1 MKREINLEKE
11 HLEQCKEIIR
21 KNIDKYDLNLE
32 KSAQQIKDLFYEIQ
46 EGNIELYNQVS
57 IDQSIEEHIK
67 KLLERNQK
75 AYRDPYFGRIDY
87 TDYEEKRE
95 EKIYIGKRGIV
106 EGNTNVIIVDWR
118 APIASAYYESEK
130 GDCSH
135 LMPEGEEKIINLQL
149 KRSFD
154 IEEGELKG
162 FFDSDATVN
171 DELLIKYLS
180 QNKEVILNDIIATIQ
195 QEQNQIIRANPFRN
209 IIVQGVAG
217 SGKTSVIIHRIA
229 YILYNYAGRFVPS
242 DFCIIGSSDKL
253 VNYIASGL
261 PEMDVH
267 NVNFKRM
274 DEVFPYLL
282 GKYWKKKYKIH
293 SLKEK
298 QEYKSKIAF
307 AKSLDKY
314 LLRVKKEWLPL
325 KTLVDKRLGRLLKEE
340 NNLQLVRDFKDKS
353 YNQMLNILDDRLRLR
368 IISCTGEY
376 SDLRNQKISEY
387 KKYYE
392 RKKYAGNLI
401 DIYIRFL
408 ETYGKENELNVQ
420 ESIESVVSGKF
431 DIYDTAALLLI
442 YYRLARTEDI
452 EDFEQIF
459 IDEAQDFGASI
470 YYILKT
476 TLQKCY
482 FNIMGDVS
490 QNINFY
496 TGMNDWKDITDD
508 IFDGEGDQFL
518 CLSKSYRNTIEISN
532 FAGKILDCIEDEKY
546 KIDPVIRHGEDV
558 KIIDSIS
565 WQEGIAAVEDS
576 IAISKEKGYKT
587 MAVLCFTDEER
598 DYVKKKLERRAE
610 ESLEQAGVFVLTI
623 EETKGLEFD
632 VAIIWKPEMKRYP
645 RDMQYAKKLYVAVT
659 RALHELYLVK

>member
-1 MKREINLEKE
+1 MKKDMELEKE
-11 HLEQCKEIIR
+11 HLADCIETIR
-21 KNIDKYDLNLE
+21 KNIEKYDLNLE

-46 EGNIELYNQVS
+46 EGNVELYNQVS
-57 IDQSIEEHIK
+57 IDQSIEEHLK
-67 KLLERNQK
+67 LLLERNQK
-75 AYRDPYFGRIDY
+75 AYKDPYFGRIDY

-106 EGNTNVIIVDWR
+106 EGNTKVVIVDWR
-118 APIASAYYESEK
+118 APIASVYYESEK
-130 GDCSH
+130 GECSY
-135 LMPEGEEKIINLQL
+135 LMPEGEEKPIDLHL

-180 QNKEVILNDIIATIQ
+180 QNKEAILNDIIATIQ

-209 IIVQGVAG
+209 LIVQGVAG

-293 SLKEK
+293 PLKEA
-298 QEYKSKIAF
+298 QEYKSKIEF
-307 AKSLDKY
+307 AKSLDQY
-314 LLRVKKEWLPL
+314 LLRVKREWLNL
-325 KTLVDKRLGRLLKEE
+325 KTLVDKRLGRLLKAE
-340 NNLQLVRDFKDKS
+340 NNLQLARDLKEKS

-368 IISCTGEY
+368 IISCTGEH
-376 SDLRNQKISEY
+376 SDLRNQKIAEY
-387 KKYYE
+387 KNYYE

-401 DIYIRFL
+401 DIYLRFL
-408 ETYGKENELNVQ
+408 ETYGKENDLDVSGN
-420 ESIESVVSGKF
+420 IEAVAAGKF
-431 DIYDTAALLLI
+431 DVYDTAALLLI
-442 YYRLARTEDI
+442 YYRIARTEDI
-452 EDFEQIF
+452 EEFEQIF

-470 YYILKT
+470 YYVLKT
-476 TLQKCY
+476 ILPKCY

-496 TGMNDWKDITDD
+496 TGMNDWKDITTD
-508 IFDGEGDQFL
+508 IFAGERDQFL

-532 FAGKILDCIEDEKY
+532 FAGKILDCIEGEKY

-558 KIIDSIS
+558 KLIDSIS

-587 MAVLCFTDEER
+587 IAVLCFTAEEGA
-598 DYVKKKLERRAE
+598 YVKEKLGRRATE
-610 ESLEQAGVFVLTI
+610 DLTQIGVSVLTI

-632 VAIIWKPEMKRYP
+632 VAIIWKPDMERYP
-645 RDMQYAKKLYVAVT
+645 QDTQYAKKLYVAVT